1 MARSGPARGRSGR
14 SAVPRQR
21 RRQATRALDPD
32 ERAGDTVGV
41 RGTGLGRGDQFGDD
55 WGIEIDHTDESSPS
69 QVQVLAE
76 IPELYGPTRE
86 QTVRRS
92 ARKVVQFPDASK
104 AYQALSVLKE
114 CDAEG
119 RIGVK
124 SAAIVERTPDGEL
137 RIPEGADNIA
147 LVGTVSGSLIGM
159 LIGVLGGP
167 WAFSSAGAPAP

>member
-1 MARSGPARGRSGR
+1 M
-14 SAVPRQR
+14 
-21 RRQATRALDPD
+21 
-32 ERAGDTVGV
+32 
-41 RGTGLGRGDQFGDD
+41 
-55 WGIEIDHTDESSPS
+55 
-69 QVQVLAE
+69 AE
-76 IPELYGPTRE
+76 IHN
-86 QTVRRS
+86 VV
-92 ARKVVQFPDASK
+92 VVQFPDASK

-159 LIGVLGGP
+159 SSASSAAP